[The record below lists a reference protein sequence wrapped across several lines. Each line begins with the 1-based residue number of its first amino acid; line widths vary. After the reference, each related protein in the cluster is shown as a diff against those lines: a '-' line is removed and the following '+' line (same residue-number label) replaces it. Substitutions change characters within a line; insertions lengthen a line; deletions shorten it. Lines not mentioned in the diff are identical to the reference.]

1 MDAKRARILVVTIF
15 SVSLLTPLSVA
26 PAAAATCTLTAPATV
41 AVGTPL
47 GIVGSGFPASSSVDI
62 SLTLEGSSPDEFAVQ
77 SDASGTFQISLTP
90 EAADAGKTT
99 VVATA
104 GAGCTAQVVFTVGGS
119 GGAVTPKPTQA
130 PELTEA
136 PAGAGAEA
144 TPPRS
149 DAAAT
154 VQARTTA
161 TPLTAWL
168 VAVLML
174 VIGLGGLIATRPARS
189 R

>member
-1 MDAKRARILVVTIF
+1 MDARRARILVVTVF
-15 SVSLLTPLSVA
+15 SVSLLFPLLVG

-41 AVGTPL
+41 AIGTPIA
-47 GIVGSGFPASSSVDI
+47 IVGSGFPASTSVDI
-62 SLTLEGSSPDEFAVQ
+62 SLTIEGGSPDEFTAQ
-77 SDASGTFQISLTP
+77 SDANGAFQINLTP
-90 EAADAGKTT
+90 EAADAGTTT

-104 GAGCTAQVVFTVGGS
+104 GAGCTAQIVITVGDS
-119 GGAVTPKPTQA
+119 SAAVTPEP
-130 PELTEA
+130 TEA

-144 TPPRS
+144 IPPRS
-149 DAAAT
+149 DTAAT
-154 VQARTTA
+154 VHARTTA

-174 VIGLGGLIATRPARS
+174 VIGIGGLIATRPARS